1 MAPRPLPV
9 KKVSHVTTPQGELRG
24 ALWSTA
30 WRTVALGVAI
40 VVGGWL
46 LIALQ
51 AIVVQVLLATIIAA
65 GMAPLVDR
73 VAVPEKGSIR
83 RGWRPPRAIAVLA
96 IYVAMIGVLIL
107 VVTIVVPPAARDVR
121 DLVPRL
127 PGIGR
132 AWVASSRS
140 MLEGVPLFAGVDLD
154 QGLGQI
160 VDQLLQQIAN
170 LVGQALKVVQFAV
183 SFLTTALDSVFVLIL
198 ALYLTADAACIRAW
212 FVGFI
217 PPRHRPRASRIAVHV
232 GTRLGGWLRG
242 QLLLSAIIGVVVLVG
257 LLILGVPYA
266 VLLALVAAIGEA
278 IPMVGPILSA
288 IPAVLVGL
296 TQSPTTGLLVLALY
310 VVVQQLEN
318 HVIVPKVMERAVEI
332 HPLAIMLALLAG
344 SQLMGITGAILSV
357 PVAAAIAVILDEFR
371 HPDDIDD
378 DARDATMSDPVS
390 AP

>member
-1 MAPRPLPV
+1 MTGR
-9 KKVSHVTTPQGELRG
+9 QDELLG
-24 ALWSTA
+24 AIWGAA
-30 WRTVALGVAI
+30 WRTVALVVAI
-40 VVGGWL
+40 VAGVWL
-46 LIALQ
+46 AVALQ

-65 GMAPLVDR
+65 GMTPLVDR
-73 VAVPEKGSIR
+73 VASPEDAGSR

-96 IYVAMIGVLIL
+96 IYAAMLGLLVLVI
-107 VVTIVVPPAARDVR
+107 TIVVPPAARDVR

-132 AWVASSRS
+132 EWVTSTIAV
-140 MLEGVPLFAGVDLD
+140 LETVPLLAGVDIA
-154 QGLGQI
+154 QSLGQL
-160 VDQLLQQIAN
+160 VDQLLQQVAN

-198 ALYLTADAACIRAW
+198 ALYLTADATRIRSWAIG
-212 FVGFI
+212 FV
-217 PPRHRPRASRIAVHV
+217 PPAQRLRASRIAGHV

-257 LLILGVPYA
+257 LLALGVPYA
-266 VLLALVAAIGEA
+266 VLLALVAAVGEA

-318 HVIVPKVMERAVEI
+318 HLIVPQVMERAVEI

-357 PVAAAIAVILDEFR
+357 PVAAAVAVILDEFR
-371 HPDDIDD
+371 HPDERDD
-378 DARDATMSDPVS
+378 VS
-390 AP
+390 PDEAPTDRADGA

>member
-1 MAPRPLPV
+1 MTSRPDDLLNAV
-9 KKVSHVTTPQGELRG
+9 WG
-24 ALWSTA
+24 AA
-30 WRTVALGVAI
+30 WRTVALIVAI
-40 VVGGWL
+40 VAGVWL
-46 LIALQ
+46 AVALQ

-65 GMAPLVDR
+65 GMTPLVDR
-73 VAVPEKGSIR
+73 VASSEEARPR
-83 RGWRPPRAIAVLA
+83 RGWRPPRALAVLA
-96 IYVAMIGVLIL
+96 IYAAMLGLLVLVI
-107 VVTIVVPPAARDVR
+107 TIVVPPAARDVR

-132 AWVASSRS
+132 QWVTATIAV
-140 MLEGVPLFAGVDLD
+140 LETVPFLAGVDIA
-154 QGLGQI
+154 QSLGQL
-160 VDQLLQQIAN
+160 VDQLLQQVAN

-198 ALYLTADAACIRAW
+198 ALYLTADATRIRSWAIG
-212 FVGFI
+212 FV
-217 PPRHRPRASRIAVHV
+217 PPSRRPRASRIAGHV

-257 LLILGVPYA
+257 LLALGVPYA
-266 VLLALVAAIGEA
+266 VLLALVAAVGEA
-278 IPMVGPILSA
+278 VPMVGPILSA

-318 HVIVPKVMERAVEI
+318 HLIVPKVMERAVEI

-357 PVAAAIAVILDEFR
+357 PVAAAFAVILDEFR
-371 HPDDIDD
+371 HPDESN
-378 DARDATMSDPVS
+378 DASPDEGS
-390 AP
+390 ADRADGA

>member
-1 MAPRPLPV
+1 MTGRND
-9 KKVSHVTTPQGELRG
+9 ELLDAIWG
-24 ALWSTA
+24 AA
-30 WRTVALGVAI
+30 WRTVALIVAI
-40 VVGGWL
+40 VAGVWL
-46 LIALQ
+46 AAALQ

-65 GMAPLVDR
+65 GMTPLVDR
-73 VAVPEKGSIR
+73 LAAPEKPSAR
-83 RGWRPPRAIAVLA
+83 RRWRPPRAIAVLT
-96 IYVAMIGVLIL
+96 IYAAMLALL
-107 VVTIVVPPAARDVR
+107 VIVITIVVPPAARDVR

-132 AWVASSRS
+132 AWVASTIAL
-140 MLEGVPLFAGVDLD
+140 LEGVPLLAGVDIA
-154 QGLGQI
+154 QSLGQL
-160 VDQLLQQIAN
+160 VDQLLQQVAN

-183 SFLTTALDSVFVLIL
+183 GFFATALDSVFVLIL
-198 ALYLTADAACIRAW
+198 ALYLTADATRIRAW
-212 FVGFI
+212 AIGFV
-217 PPRHRPRASRIAVHV
+217 PPAQRLRASRIAEHV

-242 QLLLSAIIGVVVLVG
+242 QLLLSAIIGVVVLIG

-296 TQSPTTGLLVLALY
+296 TQSPTTGLLVLALF

-318 HVIVPKVMERAVEI
+318 HLIVPQVMERAVEI

-371 HPDDIDD
+371 HPDESGDL
-378 DARDATMSDPVS
+378 
-390 AP
+390 APDEAPADHADGA

>member
-1 MAPRPLPV
+1 MTSR
-9 KKVSHVTTPQGELRG
+9 QDELLG
-24 ALWSTA
+24 AIWGAA
-30 WRTVALGVAI
+30 WRTVALVVAI
-40 VVGGWL
+40 VAGVWL
-46 LIALQ
+46 AVALQ

-65 GMAPLVDR
+65 GMTPLVDR
-73 VAVPEKGSIR
+73 VASPEDARPR

-96 IYVAMIGVLIL
+96 IYAAMLGLLVLVI
-107 VVTIVVPPAARDVR
+107 TIVVPPAARDVR

-132 AWVASSRS
+132 EWVTSTIAV
-140 MLEGVPLFAGVDLD
+140 LETVPLLAGVDIA
-154 QGLGQI
+154 QSLGQL
-160 VDQLLQQIAN
+160 VDQLLQQVAN

-198 ALYLTADAACIRAW
+198 ALYLTADARRIRSWAIG
-212 FVGFI
+212 FV
-217 PPRHRPRASRIAVHV
+217 PPAQRLRASRIAGHV

-257 LLILGVPYA
+257 LLALGVPYA
-266 VLLALVAAIGEA
+266 VLLALVAAVGEA

-318 HVIVPKVMERAVEI
+318 HLIVPQVMERAVEI

-357 PVAAAIAVILDEFR
+357 PVAAAVAVILDEFR
-371 HPDDIDD
+371 HPDERDD
-378 DARDATMSDPVS
+378 VS
-390 AP
+390 PDEAPTDRADGG

>member
-1 MAPRPLPV
+1 MTSR
-9 KKVSHVTTPQGELRG
+9 QDELLG
-24 ALWSTA
+24 AIWGAA
-30 WRTVALGVAI
+30 WRTVALVVAI
-40 VVGGWL
+40 VAGVWL
-46 LIALQ
+46 AVALQ

-65 GMAPLVDR
+65 GMTPLVDR
-73 VAVPEKGSIR
+73 VASPEDARPR

-96 IYVAMIGVLIL
+96 IYAAMLGLLVLVI
-107 VVTIVVPPAARDVR
+107 TIVVPPAARDVR

-132 AWVASSRS
+132 EWVTSTIAV
-140 MLEGVPLFAGVDLD
+140 LETVPLLAGVDIA
-154 QGLGQI
+154 QSLGQL
-160 VDQLLQQIAN
+160 VDQLLQQVAN

-198 ALYLTADAACIRAW
+198 ALYLTADARRIRSWAIG
-212 FVGFI
+212 FV
-217 PPRHRPRASRIAVHV
+217 PPAQRLRASRIAGHV

-257 LLILGVPYA
+257 LLALGVPYA
-266 VLLALVAAIGEA
+266 VLLALVAAVGEA

-318 HVIVPKVMERAVEI
+318 HLIVPQVMERAVEI

-357 PVAAAIAVILDEFR
+357 PVAAAVAVILDEFR
-371 HPDDIDD
+371 HPDERDD
-378 DARDATMSDPVS
+378 VS
-390 AP
+390 PDEAPTDRADGA